1 MVNKV
6 LPAGKRAVDRG
17 VGPALNHQIV
27 TLESRMTA
35 VLGDQIA
42 GMLLKDLKLE
52 IVRHLADAKTEIAG
66 ALPEQIAV
74 AAAVEV
80 RPVVR

>member
-1 MVNKV
+1 
-6 LPAGKRAVDRG
+6 
-17 VGPALNHQIV
+17 
-27 TLESRMTA
+27 MTA
-35 VLGDQIA
+35 ALGDQIA

-52 IVRHLADAKTEIAG
+52 IVRHLADAKTKIAG